1 VVRVRYN
8 YVQVAREP
16 YPAVP
21 RSFSFDRDGPHWRWV
36 MWSRGRRVAKG
47 SRWWA
52 SEGGAMRDLH
62 EFLAGL
68 EILARDAA

>member
-1 VVRVRYN
+1 MVRVTLDYS
-8 YVQVAREP
+8 YVTWSPIPLGAR
-16 YPAVP
+16 A
-21 RSFSFDRDGPHWRWV
+21 FSFDRDGPHWRWV

-62 EFLAGL
+62 EFLSGL
-68 EILARDAA
+68 EILARAA